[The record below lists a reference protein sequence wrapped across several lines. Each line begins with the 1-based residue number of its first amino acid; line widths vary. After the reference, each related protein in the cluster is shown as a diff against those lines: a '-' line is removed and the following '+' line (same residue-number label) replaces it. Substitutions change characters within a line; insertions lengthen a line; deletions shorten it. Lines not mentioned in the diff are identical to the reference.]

1 MADVIDVDAMDTGF
15 IAASFAIPEPQIQAL
30 LDAPTAELVKSFL
43 KSVEEK
49 ARDLERIK
57 AEKLRSDVELQSAV
71 RSGNA
76 RAKQLKASV
85 DKGLKEVE
93 ELRTKLTNEEL
104 ARSRS
109 IRA

>member
-1 MADVIDVDAMDTGF
+1 MAAEVMDAEAMDTGF
-15 IAASFAIPEPQIQAL
+15 IAASYSIPEPTLQAL
-30 LDAPTAELVKSFL
+30 LDAPTVELVKSL
-43 KSVEEK
+43 LRQVEEK
-49 ARDLERIK
+49 ARDTEQLQ

-93 ELRTKLTNEEL
+93 ELRTKLANEGNMK
-104 ARSRS
+104 
-109 IRA
+109 